1 MLLADEMGVGKTI
14 QSLAIAFIY
23 RYEWPLVVICPSTL
37 RFNWLN
43 EIMHWYGDYI
53 KKSEVY
59 VYTKGGLTLKDT
71 TKILV
76 ISYDLAWKF
85 K

>member
-23 RYEWPLVVICPSTL
+23 RYDWPMVIICPSTL

-43 EIMHWYGDYI
+43 EVTQWYG
-53 KKSEVY
+53 
-59 VYTKGGLTLKDT
+59 
-71 TKILV
+71 
-76 ISYDLAWKF
+76 
-85 K
+85 

>member
-43 EIMHWYGDYI
+43 EIMQWYGDYI